1 MAASIRQS
9 RWKNGWKSVGLEKQT
24 AHVTA
29 KNFKH
34 GNFRSPPGRQT
45 N

>member
-9 RWKNGWKSVGLEKQT
+9 RWKNGWKSVGLKKQT
-24 AHVTA
+24 AYVTA

-34 GNFRSPPGRQT
+34 GNFRSLPGRQT